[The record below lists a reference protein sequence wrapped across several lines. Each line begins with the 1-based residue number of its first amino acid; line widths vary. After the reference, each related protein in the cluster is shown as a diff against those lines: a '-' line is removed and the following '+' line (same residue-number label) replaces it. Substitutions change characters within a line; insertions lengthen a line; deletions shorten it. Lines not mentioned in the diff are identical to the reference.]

1 MARRGIASGRRFS
14 GENGLLMKPPWPNRI
29 LLLLLCFVSEL
40 LFSSFSPAAHADS
53 GTLYTSVDSVLF
65 KLKKGQEILLV
76 DVRDREAFDRFRIPG
91 SIHVPLYALK
101 TKTFL
106 KEKTVVLV
114 SVGYPDFALEQ
125 SCDAVKAV
133 GFGKTSILNG
143 GLRMWMLKKG
153 PIQGDSFAAREV
165 SRIPPEYFYPQRDSP
180 DWVAVIVSG
189 SGASASQALIPGA
202 THLPFQGDA
211 RKFAFSL
218 KTLIKCKPGTP
229 QRSIL
234 VCDEKGDSYQSIERG
249 IQQEEVRKV
258 FYLKGGLE
266 AYRAFLQQQAL
277 LGRPRR
283 EEVKRCVNCP

>member
-153 PIQGDSFAAREV
+153 STKGLPRLGGGYRIRLRRLSF
-165 SRIPPEYFYPQRDSP
+165 SSP
-180 DWVAVIVSG
+180 DPG
-189 SGASASQALIPGA
+189 SHALALPGGCPEIRFLA
-202 THLPFQGDA
+202 KNAHQMQTRNTTALHF
-211 RKFAFSL
+211 
-218 KTLIKCKPGTP
+218 
-229 QRSIL
+229 
-234 VCDEKGDSYQSIERG
+234 
-249 IQQEEVRKV
+249 
-258 FYLKGGLE
+258 GL
-266 AYRAFLQQQAL
+266 R
-277 LGRPRR
+277 
-283 EEVKRCVNCP
+283 